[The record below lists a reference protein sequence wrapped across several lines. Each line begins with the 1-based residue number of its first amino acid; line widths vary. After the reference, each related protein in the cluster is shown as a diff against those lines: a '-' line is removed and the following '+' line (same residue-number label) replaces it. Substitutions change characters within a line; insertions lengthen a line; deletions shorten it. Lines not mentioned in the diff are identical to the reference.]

1 MARPLDGIR
10 VLDWTQW
17 QMGTVATALLAD
29 LGADVIHIENRVS
42 GDPGRGVRSGAG
54 PGALPYGRSAYFESF
69 NRGKRSMTVDL
80 TKNKGR
86 ELIYRLVEKS
96 DVFVHNYRQGVPEKL
111 GLDYETLCQYNP
123 KLVYAAASGFGP
135 KGPEAKEPSFDT
147 LGQARSGMMTMVGE
161 PDMPPLQIWLGVAD
175 QVGAMMTAY
184 GVVVALLVRERLGI
198 GQKVD
203 ASLLGSMIALQG
215 FNVGLGFYSGQ
226 EVARPSRKKALNP
239 LFNYYPCKDDKWI
252 MLAMPQSDRYWPTVC
267 KAMGIEHLEKDARF
281 ESMEKR
287 RENCEE
293 LIAIMDEIFGTQPPR
308 EWVKTLKA
316 AGDAI
321 CTHVQSVFDLINDP
335 QVRAND
341 YIIECNHEV
350 LGPVKV
356 VGIPIQLSKTPGVVK
371 CEAPEFG
378 QHTEEVLIEI
388 GGYSWEEVGQLRDE
402 EVI

>member
-10 VLDWTQW
+10 VLDWTQY
-17 QMGTVATALLAD
+17 QQGTVATAMLAD
-29 LGADVIHIENRVS
+29 LGATVIHVENRVA

-54 PGALPYGRSAYFESF
+54 PFVLPHGKSAYFESF
-69 NRGKRSMTVDL
+69 NRGKKSITVDL
-80 TKNKGR
+80 AKKKGR
-86 ELIYRLVEKS
+86 ELIYRLAENS

-111 GLDYETLCQYNP
+111 GLDYDNLCQHNS
-123 KLVYAAASGFGP
+123 KIIYASASGFGP
-135 KGPEAKEPSFDT
+135 NGPEAMEPSFDT
-147 LGQARSGMMTMVGE
+147 LGQARSGIMTMVGE
-161 PDMPPLQIWLGVAD
+161 PDMPPLQIWLGIAD

-184 GVVVALLVRERLGI
+184 GIVVALLVREKLGI

-215 FNVGLGFYSGQ
+215 FNVGLGLYGGR
-226 EVARPSRKKALNP
+226 EIARPSRKKALNP

-267 KAMGIEHLEKDARF
+267 RAMGLEHLQKEPRF
-281 ESMEKR
+281 ETMEKR
-287 RENCEE
+287 SENCEE
-293 LIAIMDEIFGTQPPR
+293 LIAIMDEIFGTKPPQK
-308 EWVKTLKA
+308 WVTILKA
-316 AGDAI
+316 AGDTI
-321 CTHVQSVFDLINDP
+321 CTPVQSVFDLISDP
-335 QVRAND
+335 QVRANE
-341 YIIECNHEV
+341 YIIDCNHEV

-371 CEAPEFG
+371 PEAPEFG

-388 GGYSWEEVGQLRDE
+388 GGYSWEEIGQLRDE